1 VSAFVIIVNQVSRF
15 VRLRYSIHALKAYM
29 VADNMELKNIQMSP
43 ALFGIPLY
51 QRLLMP
57 IPQIVP
63 LCYPIRFL
71 SLPFVIDSPYG
82 LEKSTIINF
91 LRVWCICSKREQLRW
106 QRTLW
111 KTNRSRAWPL
121 IKMVAMGM

>member
-1 VSAFVIIVNQVSRF
+1 
-15 VRLRYSIHALKAYM
+15 M

-91 LRVWCICSKREQLRW
+91 LRVCCIFCNRVQLLC
-106 QRTLW
+106 QRSLLISH
-111 KTNRSRAWPL
+111 RSRAWPL
-121 IKMVAMGM
+121 IKIVAMGM